1 MSLRIKKGSKVWD
14 PKPPVA
20 RRPGATSSAPSSARQ
35 SVERQSQTPAP
46 VSTRAEISPVPEDE
60 QEITEPIPVI
70 EALPATESHVGI
82 RRGLSAAAIVTE
94 AGGINDLKRKQ
105 SMEEV
110 LAISV
115 LPKRVRVGEPPSLPQ
130 SPSLP
135 SGMSVI
141 PVKPSPPIREE
152 TTTSR
157 RGSPISESR
166 QDIESSVYPD
176 PELSSGL
183 GPAGGIPSTTARL
196 REGAGLGPAGNGNSN
211 AAQIAQAPQIVSTAI
226 LDFEPTGAE
235 VLQETVPGASKKKKK
250 GARRRKLQPNA
261 DEDDDIRATLEMQL
275 NAPRRVTS
283 SKRNQKKKDKDGM
296 GNKRGMT
303 PEGAED
309 EQINPSTMKMAELC
323 RDIRIGV
330 KSSNHDMI
338 KQRMMEKKAKAKLAK
353 TNPELVPLIEGTERG
368 DQNLA
373 ADELVD
379 STPAPSGPRMRI
391 VNGQIVLAENSLR
404 LDRHKRAEAENEVM
418 VEVEENEF
426 SHMTTSG
433 TFMKRERA
441 QLWDA
446 RANATFYQGLAQF
459 GTDFETIAKLFPTRN
474 RRQIKLK
481 FNSEERKNP
490 ARLNRILMGK
500 PEKIDLEEFEEMSGL
515 KLEDVAVI
523 ERERVEIAEEH
534 EREVMAREKE
544 KTDADLKKKKEIADR
559 STIPRRA
566 IESADDE
573 PEEGGSGKENRND
586 APSENMADMEA
597 DVEQTTIPKGKGN
610 RKAQPKPRKKKNPHG
625 RGTGGDVIEVLGTV
639 E

>member
-1 MSLRIKKGSKVWD
+1 MSLRIKKGSKVWG

-20 RRPGATSSAPSSARQ
+20 RRPGAPSSAQSSARP

-70 EALPATESHVGI
+70 EPPLATQSHVGI
-82 RRGLSAAAIVTE
+82 RREPSAIAIVTE
-94 AGGINDLKRKQ
+94 VGGINDLKRKQ
-105 SMEEV
+105 SMEED

-115 LPKRVRVGEPPSLPQ
+115 SPKRVRVGEPASPPR
-130 SPSLP
+130 SPSQP
-135 SGMSVI
+135 SGMLVK
-141 PVKPSPPIREE
+141 PVKPSPPNGEE
-152 TTTSR
+152 TTALGR
-157 RGSPISESR
+157 NSPVSETR

-183 GPAGGIPSTTARL
+183 GPAGGTPSATTGI
-196 REGAGLGPAGNGNSN
+196 REGAGLGPAGSGNSN
-211 AAQIAQAPQIVSTAI
+211 AAQIAQAPQIVSTTI
-226 LDFEPTGAE
+226 LDFEPSGAE
-235 VLQETVPGASKKKKK
+235 VLQETVAGATKKKK

-353 TNPELVPLIEGTERG
+353 TNPELVPLIEGTEHE
-368 DQNLA
+368 DQNPA

-446 RANATFYQGLAQF
+446 RANAIFYQGLAQF

-534 EREVMAREKE
+534 EREVLAREKE

-559 STIPRRA
+559 SATARKVL
-566 IESADDE
+566 ESADDE
-573 PEEGGSGKENRND
+573 PEEGSSGKENRND
-586 APSENMADMEA
+586 APSENMAEV
-597 DVEQTTIPKGKGN
+597 VEQTTISKGKGN

-625 RGTGGDVIEVLGTV
+625 RGTGGDVVEVLGTV